1 MQNPIVSILIPVY
14 RTEDFLEECVE
25 SVLNQTYT
33 NLGIWRENP
42 RPFNDWV
49 VDTSCVFV
57 DGSGNCCTSYAS
69 GGQQN

>member
-42 RPFNDWV
+42 RPFND
-49 VDTSCVFV
+49 
-57 DGSGNCCTSYAS
+57 
-69 GGQQN
+69 